1 VIRKMKF
8 WKVTMKRS
16 VKLSRTYFVLGI
28 MFTIYG
34 IVLSNLMTIIPTIIP
49 PDVATPSP
57 IDLASN
63 FPFLSVA
70 LLSMSGVFFSLPVVM
85 LFVYD
90 KNSGV
95 LEYLLSTGLD
105 QIDIF
110 KGYVKASLVLAVYLL
125 SFAVI
130 LNTAVG
136 ALLGISL
143 NLLMII
149 AVLTV
154 AIGVSEVFLVTVCMV
169 AFSSLQK
176 TPMGANQP
184 VGVIIGIIPM
194 FPALLL
200 PIIFPSHAITID
212 LSVAAVTIVAS
223 LALLLS
229 VGRLILREKL
239 LP

>member
-1 VIRKMKF
+1 
-8 WKVTMKRS
+8 MKRS

-212 LSVAAVTIVAS
+212 LSVAAVTIFAS